1 MSAKKNLI
9 ARGPLL
15 IILSGLCFSTTGT
28 TQALAFDL
36 FPGEVTPMIIGALR
50 LLIGSVALLGLCAIG
65 KRLPNLRT
73 WPLGITFLAAMGV
86 LGYQLSFFWAVK
98 YTGVA
103 VGTVVGIGAAPI
115 IGGLMAWIFLKE
127 KPIKVWY
134 PATALAL
141 VGLGLLT
148 LIGTISVD
156 SRGILLAFA
165 AATFYSV
172 YIISGKV
179 LIQGRDADAVM
190 GVLFGIGAIFC
201 IPVFIIFP
209 TAWVFTGKGM
219 AIALHLGVITAALAY
234 ALYLAGLR
242 TTNTSAAV
250 TLTLVEPLAA
260 ASWGIF
266 LLGEP
271 TTFNSVLGITAILAS
286 TVLLSVSGDK
296 GNKNDKPA
304 SAKEET

>member
-1 MSAKKNLI
+1 MSAKQAII

-28 TQALAFDL
+28 TQALSPEGA
-36 FPGEVTPMIIGALR
+36 TPLVIGALR
-50 LLIGSVALLGLCAIG
+50 LLVGSLALLGWCALG

-73 WPLGITFLAAMGV
+73 WPLGKTFLAAMGV
-86 LGYQLSFFWAVK
+86 LGYQLSFFMALK

-103 VGTVVGIGAAPI
+103 VGTVVGIGATPI
-115 IGGLMAWIFLKE
+115 IGGLMAWLFLKE
-127 KPIKVWY
+127 KPIKIWY
-134 PATALAL
+134 PATILAL

-148 LIGTISVD
+148 LTGKISINPIGL
-156 SRGILLAFA
+156 LLALA
-165 AATFYSV
+165 AATFYSI
-172 YIISGKV
+172 YIIAGKV
-179 LIQGRDADAVM
+179 IIQGRDADAVM

-201 IPVFIIFP
+201 IPVFFIFP
-209 TAWVFTGKGM
+209 TAWIATPKGLI
-219 AIALHLGVITAALAY
+219 IALHLGIITAALAY

-242 TTNTSAAV
+242 TTNTSTAV

-271 TTFNSVLGITAILAS
+271 MTVNSILGIVAILAS
-286 TVLLSVSGDK
+286 TVLLSVLGDK
-296 GNKNDKPA
+296 GGEKKT
-304 SAKEET
+304 SS